1 MNLLSRDTV
10 NSATTSPTFE
20 SDIVAYLRSPRAIRE
35 RCSQVFELALHENLE
50 HFVCHLDHLD
60 TVADYV
66 IQVTLDAYP
75 DLNIPFHSRW
85 RHFEVSSPD
94 RMANFNQRIQ
104 QYDRREQAR
113 LKIDLAVVS
122 VLLDA
127 GAGKD
132 WTYTEPDT
140 ELTFNRSEGL
150 AIASFHLFCTGAFSS
165 NPDQPLQVD
174 ADGLRSIDLDMLK
187 AGFQVTDRNP
197 LVGLDGRLHLL
208 HQLGGALTQSPDLFG
223 HDQPRPGHLVDY
235 LTRQQINH
243 AIPAANI
250 LQAIL
255 DGFSSIWPG
264 RITLNATNLGDVWP
278 HPALPQISPGS
289 HFIPFHK
296 LSQWLTYSLL
306 EPLAEAGL
314 DVTDLDSLTGLPEYR
329 NGGLFID
336 LGVLQP
342 KHLAVTQQVHSPD
355 STIIVEWRALTVI
368 LLDQVADC
376 IRQQLGVVAEQLPL
390 ARILQGGTWSAG
402 RRIAS
407 DRRVGGVPPIQ
418 IKSDGTVF

>member
-1 MNLLSRDTV
+1 MNST
-10 NSATTSPTFE
+10 ATSPVFE

-35 RCSQVFELALHENLE
+35 RCGQIFELALHENLE
-50 HFVCHLDHLD
+50 HFSCHLDHLD
-60 TVADYV
+60 IVADYV
-66 IQVTLDAYP
+66 IQVTRDVYP
-75 DLNIPFHSRW
+75 DLDIPFHSRW
-85 RHFEVSSPD
+85 RHFEAGSAD
-94 RMANFNQRIQ
+94 RMVDFNQRIQ
-104 QYDRREQAR
+104 QYDRIEQAR
-113 LKIDLAVVS
+113 LKIDLAVMS

-132 WTYTEPDT
+132 WAYTEPNT
-140 ELTFNRSEGL
+140 GLVFNRSEGL
-150 AIASFHLFCTGAFSS
+150 AIASFHLFCNGAFSS
-165 NPDQPLQVD
+165 NPDQLLQVD
-174 ADGLRSIDLDMLK
+174 ADGLRSIDLDILK
-187 AGFQVTDRNP
+187 AGFQVNDSNP

-208 HQLGGALTQSPDLFG
+208 HQLGVALAQSPDLFG
-223 HDQPRPGHLVDY
+223 HNEPRPGYLADY
-235 LTRQQINH
+235 LTRQHSNQTISAAHILH
-243 AIPAANI
+243 AV
-250 LQAIL
+250 LE
-255 DGFSSIWPG
+255 GFSSIWPG

-278 HPALPQISPGS
+278 HPALPQTSPGS
-289 HFIPFHK
+289 QFIPFHK

-306 EPLAEAGL
+306 EPLADAGI

-355 STIIVEWRALTVI
+355 SSVIVEWRALTVI

-376 IRQQLGVVAEQLPL
+376 IRQKLGVVAEQLPL

-402 RRIAS
+402 RRIAG
-407 DRRVGGVPPIQ
+407 DRRPGGVPPIQ